1 MRARKHEKNRDT
13 CIVTVDRY
21 KVFQKFTLQIYLKA
35 KSEDLHE
42 DAIFDA
48 IDEACTLESFK
59 AYGIKS
65 YGDV

>member
-21 KVFQKFTLQIYLKA
+21 KVLLKFTHS
-35 KSEDLHE
+35 KSKDLHE

-48 IDEACTLESFK
+48 IDEACTLESFEG
-59 AYGIKS
+59 YGIKS